1 MCVCV
6 CVCPLSALPTTPCTE
21 TPGKAV
27 SKGPGARG
35 PPSVLSRRPAA
46 AKRTP
51 TAGRFPD
58 RPSCGAFHHDSL
70 NTPPPPAPLL
80 SLSQDL
86 NQVLLEVADLT
97 RRPERRPVPPGGT
110 PVPIVSLMTACWSTC
125 DPPTPPTRA
134 Q

>member
-6 CVCPLSALPTTPCTE
+6 CVSLIRPSNDPLYRDAGQGRFQGSRSPRPSFSPQSPSGGCQTDPHGWPFPRSALLRC
-21 TPGKAV
+21 
-27 SKGPGARG
+27 
-35 PPSVLSRRPAA
+35 LSPRLAQ
-46 AKRTP
+46 
-51 TAGRFPD
+51 
-58 RPSCGAFHHDSL
+58 H
-70 NTPPPPAPLL
+70 PPPPAPLL

-125 DPPTPPTRA
+125 DPPTPPTPA
-134 Q
+134 L